1 MVRYFDAKFVHSS
14 AQLRSATAHISVFHL
29 KHDQYF
35 SKIQGMETFYSFTFT
50 LLHYYYIHTQAKYSL
65 QRTLGYSSLL

>member
-35 SKIQGMETFYSFTFT
+35 SKWKLFIVLHLHFYIITT
-50 LLHYYYIHTQAKYSL
+50 YLDVQAL
-65 QRTLGYSSLL
+65 QRTLGYSSLLKK